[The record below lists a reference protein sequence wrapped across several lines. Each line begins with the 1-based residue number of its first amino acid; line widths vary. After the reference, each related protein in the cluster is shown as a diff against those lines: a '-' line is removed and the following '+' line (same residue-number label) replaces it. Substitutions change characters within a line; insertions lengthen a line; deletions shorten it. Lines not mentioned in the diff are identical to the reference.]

1 MPPRWPDRLQR
12 AALLLT
18 VALFSGGYATW
29 GLVVMLVAV
38 ASEGVLT
45 HTLPWTTTPLDGVVA
60 GFVSWFLLAGYLSEF
75 RAIAVGSTGLA
86 ALTIYL
92 AFGGA
97 SRVLLRD
104 PGFLRPLLWTWLAG
118 GAAAGAAAF
127 LLHLRRSAP
136 AALPELGQNA
146 VGTTAMAAL
155 LIALGLALLFAG
167 TRRYLALLLALP
179 PAAALVTSYTRGAWI
194 GAGVGLLALTVLA
207 GRRHAVRALLL
218 GAALVAAVLVSAGP
232 ERGALV
238 RRALTVADPQVN
250 LNRIYLLR
258 TARLIIADHPVFGTG
273 LNTFSQMTLRYRL
286 PGDPNPPGAPFAHNI
301 FLNMAAEGGIV
312 AALLFVAVVIQALR
326 CGLRWW
332 RGAPEEARILSAVV
346 IAVFLAMMTHQL
358 FDGTLLS
365 VHLGAGMW
373 LVIGILAARGGGRA

>member
-29 GLVVMLVAV
+29 GLAVMLVAV
-38 ASEGVLT
+38 VAEGALT
-45 HTLPWTTTPLDGVVA
+45 QTLPWKTTPLDGVVA
-60 GFVSWFLLAGYLSEF
+60 GFIAWFLLASYLSEF

-86 ALTIYL
+86 ALTIAL
-92 AFGGA
+92 AFGTGA
-97 SRVLLRD
+97 RILFRD
-104 PGFLRPLLWTWLAG
+104 SGFLRPLLWTWLAG

-155 LIALGLALLFAG
+155 LIALGLALLSAG
-167 TRRYLALLLALP
+167 VRRYLALLLALP
-179 PAAALVTSYTRGAWI
+179 PAAALLASYTRGAWI
-194 GAGVGLLALTVLA
+194 GAAVGLLALTLLA
-207 GRRHAVRALLL
+207 GRRHIVRALLL
-218 GAALVAAVLVSAGP
+218 GVALVAVALASAGP

-250 LNRIYLLR
+250 LNRIYLFR

-286 PGDPNPPGAPFAHNI
+286 PGDPNPLGAPFAHNI
-301 FLNMAAEGGIV
+301 LLNMAAEGGVV
-312 AALLFVAVVIQALR
+312 AALLFVAIVIQALH

-332 RGAPEEARILSAVV
+332 RHTPEGERILPAVV
-346 IAVFLAMMTHQL
+346 IAVFVAMMTHQL

-373 LVIGILAARGGGRA
+373 LVIGILAARGDVRA